1 MTSVTN
7 MRTHAAFHKA
17 L

>member
-1 MTSVTN
+1 MLVRTTG
-7 MRTHAAFHKA
+7 THAAFHKA